1 MSDDEVVDP
10 KVAIEE
16 KCTNGSTCG
25 KLLVEYERCAKRIE
39 NKPGGECSGQY
50 MDFVACVD
58 NCVSRRAAH
67 DAGVVGMRAF
77 CEGPRVPC
85 ARCCCAAITLTPAP
99 HTDRAH
105 HPSACRQAKNQLMA
119 SLK

>member
-67 DAGVVGMRAF
+67 EASWECAHFAKD
-77 CEGPRVPC
+77 RVSP
-85 ARCCCAAITLTPAP
+85 AHAAAVP
-99 HTDRAH
+99 
-105 HPSACRQAKNQLMA
+105 QLP
-119 SLK
+119 